1 MNAGTAPAV
10 DACRADPVF
19 PAIKELVVSR
29 TGMAFYRDRDEALAL
44 AVGARIAALALPCC
58 DAYRRHLLDA
68 GNGAEWD
75 TLVDQITIGETYF
88 FRYPVQFDALR
99 EVVFPDLVERRRGQR
114 RLRIWSAGCATG
126 PEPYSLAIL
135 LYLELPHLVA
145 GWDISILG
153 TDISR
158 GKLARAAAG
167 ELDRKSV
174 V

>member
-1 MNAGTAPAV
+1 MTRPPP
-10 DACRADPVF
+10 RSTRTYTLF
-19 PAIKELVVSR
+19 PYPTRFRSR
-29 TGMAFYRDRDEALAL
+29 

-68 GNGAEWD
+68 DHAAEWD

-135 LYLELPHLVA
+135 L
-145 GWDISILG
+145 
-153 TDISR
+153 
-158 GKLARAAAG
+158 
-167 ELDRKSV
+167 
-174 V
+174 